1 MAKQS
6 PLAYLPE
13 VSGQERP
20 DTNVQTEEAL
30 NTLLEALER
39 RRAKPMFDPVGL
51 ATAGGFMKPTKTGS
65 GFEAL
70 SNAIE
75 AYTGARQGERQREIE
90 DAQQYLGVVGQ
101 LGEIERRKRRD
112 KQFQG
117 LFGGTPQT
125 TLGVAP
131 SARPAEE
138 EIVVTDK
145 RVEQRGVPG
154 SENLTPP
161 GLPQSKGYP
170 LLPANENI
178 QTGRE
183 YLRGAYLEGKVDYSE
198 ALKNAQEV
206 ERKRYEVRENGIVDL
221 RTGLFYP
228 TPKGELVERQ
238 IRNPNTGVTDTF
250 KIPAGVAMQLDH
262 LQSIGDDD
270 SYDKLARRFTEG
282 RSRAAV
288 SGDAG
293 AKVSGAAPSVSAG
306 RPGVA
311 QAQTGGP
318 KSETQKKEE
327 AVRREKRAEEE
338 TKLDVEAEA
347 ALGAN
352 SKSAREMFN
361 ATQRLQKAVTESPLV
376 IGVLQSPTLSS
387 AVLSLIDEG
396 VQIGNTTIR
405 LGGLQS
411 AIIKSLPGVKEE
423 DIANLERVLS
433 SLAEIE
439 LKYTQLYLKGQGQ
452 VTEGERLIV
461 RRLAGTEKSSPLF
474 LKTQAKLIQMRSQFD
489 IDVIDTFRR
498 LKEQNPNTTWT
509 QFQRSP
515 AYREMENDYDRQ
527 IAKEFDLK
535 PAIPSGE
542 RDSSGTK
549 FPEVKD
555 FQEKLQQR
563 RSAQ

>member
-1 MAKQS
+1 MAKPS

-30 NTLLEALER
+30 TTLLEALER

-75 AYTGARQGERQREIE
+75 AYSGARQGERQREIE

-117 LFGGTPQT
+117 LFGGAPQT

-154 SENLTPP
+154 SEKFTPP
-161 GLPQSKGYP
+161 GLPQGKGYP

-198 ALKNAQEV
+198 ALKNAQEI

-238 IRNPNTGVTDTF
+238 LRNPNTGLTDTF

-282 RSRAAV
+282 RSRAGV

-311 QAQTGGP
+311 QAQLVAQNRRHRKKKRRFVERNAP
-318 KSETQKKEE
+318 KKKPNWMLRRRLPL
-327 AVRREKRAEEE
+327 ALTVRVLGRCLTLLSVCRKLSRKVRWSLVCCSRLRSPVPCSVSL
-338 TKLDVEAEA
+338 TKVFRL
-347 ALGAN
+347 
-352 SKSAREMFN
+352 
-361 ATQRLQKAVTESPLV
+361 ATQPSVLV
-376 IGVLQSPTLSS
+376 ACSLQS
-387 AVLSLIDEG
+387 
-396 VQIGNTTIR
+396 
-405 LGGLQS
+405 
-411 AIIKSLPGVKEE
+411 
-423 DIANLERVLS
+423 
-433 SLAEIE
+433 
-439 LKYTQLYLKGQGQ
+439 
-452 VTEGERLIV
+452 
-461 RRLAGTEKSSPLF
+461 
-474 LKTQAKLIQMRSQFD
+474 
-489 IDVIDTFRR
+489 
-498 LKEQNPNTTWT
+498 
-509 QFQRSP
+509 
-515 AYREMENDYDRQ
+515 
-527 IAKEFDLK
+527 
-535 PAIPSGE
+535 
-542 RDSSGTK
+542 
-549 FPEVKD
+549 
-555 FQEKLQQR
+555 
-563 RSAQ
+563 

>member
-20 DTNVQTEEAL
+20 DINVQTEEAL

-39 RRAKPMFDPVGL
+39 RREKPMFDPVGL
-51 ATAGGFMKPTKTGS
+51 ATAGGFMKPTRTGS

-145 RVEQRGVPG
+145 RVEQRGVAG
-154 SENLTPP
+154 SERFTPP

-270 SYDKLARRFTEG
+270 SYDKLARRFTEE

-311 QAQTGGP
+311 QAPTSGP
-318 KSETQKKEE
+318 KSERQK
-327 AVRREKRAEEE
+327 RREEERDK
-338 TKLDVEAEA
+338 TIVKNEAEQSVKDEA
-347 ALGAN
+347 ELEA
-352 SKSAREMFN
+352 KDKTARDLFN
-361 ATQRLQKAVTESPLV
+361 AASRIQKAVNESPNVFGL
-376 IGVLQSPTLSS
+376 LQAPTVGS
-387 AVLSLIDEG
+387 AILTLIRDG
-396 VQIGNTTIR
+396 IQAGNTSIKF
-405 LGGLQS
+405 GGFEKALILS
-411 AIIKSLPGVKEE
+411 YPGVDKD
-423 DIANLERVLS
+423 DITNLERAYS
-433 SLAEIE
+433 GIAEVT
-439 LKYTQLYLKGQGQ
+439 LNVRKLYYTGQGTITDREAA
-452 VTEGERLIV
+452 VAERVLGG
-461 RRLAGTEKSSPLF
+461 AENTPQF
-474 LKTQAKLIQMRSQFD
+474 LRQQTKLLQMRSQFD
-489 IDVIDTFRR
+489 MDKVQKFRE
-498 LKEQNPNTTWT
+498 LKRQNPGITVLEFERSKEYEQMKRRYDENLGKA
-509 QFQRSP
+509 FNLEPALPSSQRSSKDP
-515 AYREMENDYDRQ
+515 N
-527 IAKEFDLK
+527 
-535 PAIPSGE
+535 
-542 RDSSGTK
+542 
-549 FPEVKD
+549 FPDVKD
-555 FQEKLQQR
+555 FEKKLQQR
-563 RSAQ
+563 RSQQ

>member
-30 NTLLEALER
+30 NTLLGALER
-39 RRAKPMFDPVGL
+39 RRAKPMVDPVGL
-51 ATAGGFMKPTKTGS
+51 ATAGGFMKPTRTGS

-112 KQFQG
+112 QQFQG
-117 LFGGTPQT
+117 VFGGAPQT

-154 SENLTPP
+154 SESFTPP
-161 GLPQSKGYP
+161 GLPQGKGIQ
-170 LLPANENI
+170 LLSPNENI
-178 QTGRE
+178 QTGRQ
-183 YLRGAYLEGKVDYSE
+183 YLKGAYLEGKVDYSE

-238 IRNPNTGVTDTF
+238 IQDPDTGSVQTF
-250 KIPAGVAMQLDH
+250 KIPSGIAMQLDH
-262 LQSIGDDD
+262 LQAIGDDEN
-270 SYDKLARRFTEG
+270 YDKLARRALGKREPRRG
-282 RSRAAV
+282 AEARGEAAV
-288 SGDAG
+288 PG
-293 AKVSGAAPSVSAG
+293 APTRPSV
-306 RPGVA
+306 
-311 QAQTGGP
+311 GGM

-338 TKLDVEAEA
+338 TKIDVEAEA

-352 SKSAREMFN
+352 SKSAREMFS
-361 ATQRLQKAVTESPLV
+361 AAQRLQKAAELSPNVFGL
-376 IGVLQSPTLSS
+376 LQAPTVGS
-387 AVLSLIDEG
+387 ALLTIIRDG
-396 VQIGNTTIR
+396 IQAGNTSIR
-405 LGGLQS
+405 IGGFEKALILS
-411 AIIKSLPGVKEE
+411 YPGVEKE
-423 DIANLERVLS
+423 DIKNLEIAYS
-433 SLAEIE
+433 ALAEIE

-461 RRLAGTEKSSPLF
+461 RKLGGTPENSPEF
-474 LKTQAKLIQMRSQFD
+474 LKGQAKLIQMRSQYD
-489 IDVIDTFRR
+489 IDVIDTFQR
-498 LKEQNPNTTWT
+498 LKDQNPDITWT

-515 AYREMENDYDRQ
+515 AYRGLENDYNKKL
-527 IAKEFDLK
+527 AKEFDLE
-535 PAIPSGE
+535 PAIPTNK

-549 FPEVKD
+549 FPEVED
-555 FQEKLQQR
+555 FQKKLQQR
-563 RSAQ
+563 RSGQ

>member
-20 DTNVQTEEAL
+20 DINIQTEEAL
-30 NTLLEALER
+30 NTLLGALER

-51 ATAGGFMKPTKTGS
+51 ATAGGFMKPTRTGS

-75 AYTGARQGERQREIE
+75 AYTGARQGQRQEEIE

-112 KQFQG
+112 QQFQG
-117 LFGGTPQT
+117 LFGGAPQT
-125 TLGVAP
+125 TLGMAP

-154 SENLTPP
+154 SESLTPP
-161 GLPQSKGYP
+161 GLPQGKGIQ
-170 LLPANENI
+170 LLSPNENI
-178 QTGRE
+178 QTGRQ
-183 YLRGAYLEGKVDYSE
+183 YLKGAYLEGKVDYSE
-198 ALKNAQEV
+198 ALKNAQEI

-238 IRNPNTGVTDTF
+238 IQDPDTGSMQTF
-250 KIPAGVAMQLDH
+250 KIPSGIAMQLDH
-262 LQSIGDDD
+262 LQAIGDDEN
-270 SYDKLARRFTEG
+270 YDKLARRALGKREPRRG
-282 RSRAAV
+282 AEARGEAAV
-288 SGDAG
+288 PG
-293 AKVSGAAPSVSAG
+293 APTRPSVG
-306 RPGVA
+306 P
-311 QAQTGGP
+311 TGGM
-318 KSETQKKEE
+318 KSEIQKEE
-327 AVRREKRAEEE
+327 EALRRKKRAEEE

-376 IGVLQSPTLSS
+376 IGVLQSPTLSN

-474 LKTQAKLIQMRSQFD
+474 LKTQAKLIQMRSQYD

-515 AYREMENDYDRQ
+515 SYREMENDYDRR
-527 IAKEFDLK
+527 IAKEFDLES
-535 PAIPSGE
+535 AIPSGE
-542 RDSSGTK
+542 RGKTGSG
-549 FPEVKD
+549 D
-555 FQEKLQQR
+555 FSVEAFRKKLEER
-563 RSAQ
+563 GK

>member
-20 DTNVQTEEAL
+20 DINVQTEEAL

-39 RRAKPMFDPVGL
+39 RREKPMFDPVGL
-51 ATAGGFMKPTKTGS
+51 ATAGGFMKPTRTGS

-154 SENLTPP
+154 SENFTPP

-270 SYDKLARRFTEG
+270 SYDKLARRFTEE

-311 QAQTGGP
+311 QAPTGGP

-338 TKLDVEAEA
+338 TKIDVEAEA

-352 SKSAREMFN
+352 SKSAREMFS
-361 ATQRLQKAVTESPLV
+361 AAQRLQKAAELSPNVFGL
-376 IGVLQSPTLSS
+376 LQAPTVGS
-387 AVLSLIDEG
+387 ALLTIIRDG
-396 VQIGNTTIR
+396 IQAGNTSIR
-405 LGGLQS
+405 IGGFEKALILS
-411 AIIKSLPGVKEE
+411 YPGVEKE
-423 DIANLERVLS
+423 DIKNLEIAYS
-433 SLAEIE
+433 ALAEIE

-461 RRLAGTEKSSPLF
+461 RKLGGTPENSPEF
-474 LKTQAKLIQMRSQFD
+474 LKGQAKLIQMRAQYD
-489 IDVIDTFRR
+489 IDVIDTFQR
-498 LKEQNPNTTWT
+498 LKDQNPNITWT

-515 AYREMENDYDRQ
+515 AYRGLENDYNKKL
-527 IAKEFDLK
+527 AKEFDLE
-535 PAIPSGE
+535 PAIPTNK

-549 FPEVKD
+549 FPEVED
-555 FQEKLQQR
+555 FQKKLQQR
-563 RSAQ
+563 RSQQ

>member
-6 PLAYLPE
+6 PLTYLPE
-13 VSGQERP
+13 ISGQERP
-20 DTNVQTEEAL
+20 DINVQTEEAL
-30 NTLLEALER
+30 STLLDALER
-39 RRAKPMFDPVGL
+39 RREKPMFDPVGL

-75 AYTGARQGERQREIE
+75 AYTGARQRERQEEIE
-90 DAQQYLGVVGQ
+90 EAQQYLGVVGQ

-117 LFGGTPQT
+117 SLGMGPQT
-125 TLGVAP
+125 TLGAP
-131 SARPAEE
+131 SVTE
-138 EIVVTDK
+138 EITVK
-145 RVEQRGVPG
+145 ERGPRGELVEG
-154 SENLTPP
+154 SEALTPP
-161 GLPQSKGYP
+161 GLPQGKGIQ
-170 LLPANENI
+170 LLPANKNI
-178 QTGRE
+178 QTGRQ
-183 YLRGAYLEGKVDYSE
+183 YLRGAFVEGKIDYSE
-198 ALKNAQEV
+198 ALKNAQEI
-206 ERKRYEVRENGIVDL
+206 EKKRYEVRENGIVDL
-221 RTGLFYP
+221 ATGLFYP

-238 IRNPNTGVTDTF
+238 LRDPDSGATGTF
-250 KIPAGVAMQLDH
+250 KIPSGIAMQLDH
-262 LQSIGDDD
+262 LQAIGDDE
-270 SYDKLARRFTEG
+270 SYDKLARRALG
-282 RSRAAV
+282 RREARR
-288 SGDAG
+288 G
-293 AKVSGAAPSVSAG
+293 AEAQGQAPRVSGAAPSGG
-306 RPGVA
+306 RAPE
-311 QAQTGGP
+311 GGL
-318 KSETQKKEE
+318 KSEQQKEVEKIT
-327 AVRREKRAEEE
+327 RQKRAEEE

-376 IGVLQSPTLSS
+376 IGVLQSPTLSN

-411 AIIKSLPGVKEE
+411 AIIKSLPGVTKE

-439 LKYTQLYLKGQGQ
+439 LKYTQLYLKNQGQ

-461 RRLAGTEKSSPLF
+461 RRLAGTEKSSPEF

-509 QFQRSP
+509 QFQRSS
-515 AYREMENDYDRQ
+515 AYREMENDYDKQ
-527 IAKEFDLK
+527 IAKQFDLEA
-535 PAIPSGE
+535 AIPSSE
-542 RDSSGTK
+542 RGKSGSG
-549 FPEVKD
+549 D
-555 FQEKLQQR
+555 FSVEAFKKKLEER
-563 RSAQ
+563 GK